1 MSLLQQTG
9 RALPVALLAIGALLL
24 CWSSVVAQDLR
35 YLSHQSW
42 STQEGLPQSSVH
54 AIAQTHDG
62 YIWVATEAGLARFDG
77 TTFQV
82 FDHTSQPAF
91 SSDDLCCLAVDAK
104 DSLWIGT
111 KDGLIA
117 MQNGKFIR
125 YGTKDGLPSPEIMDL
140 TLLRDGSLAV
150 NTAAGPVTRKL
161 DAETFSP
168 ATAELLQSVPS
179 FHFGTPLNGT
189 RWNWTSNEV
198 ESSQI
203 ENQRGEPRRL
213 WRAGRELRGDR
224 ISSFSS
230 DRDGFGWVGTNNGLE
245 VLNAQNGS
253 ATAVTWLA
261 ADSILAIFQDAEG
274 NHWIGTETS
283 GLHILRRTMFRSV
296 AALAGK
302 AVTSV
307 AQTEDGAI
315 WLGTRD
321 DGLRRVREGVTDQPV
336 ANRLLTSPVILC
348 LAPARHGGLWVGTP
362 DGLNYVDPRE
372 NVRHFTSVNGLPD
385 DYIRSLAADPDGSLW
400 VGTRHGLA
408 HLRGSSWET
417 LTGSDGLG
425 ADLIGAL
432 LLVPAKRPG
441 GPGELWVSTSGGLSH
456 IAGDGRISNLKVS
469 GGASAPIVT
478 ALARDDAGNLWAA
491 TQGDGLN
498 VVRGSNLIPVATIY
512 PDSVRVSNVEA
523 MVVDGKGNL
532 WLRMDRGIWR
542 VSIASLDDCLV
553 RPSCTLGDASFV
565 KYDRADGLPNEEAL
579 PGETSAAWL
588 ATNGELWF
596 STRGGVAVTDTRD
609 ISANSLPP
617 PVVLQR
623 FLVDDVPQDLQ
634 ASPLKLAFGHTRLTV
649 EYAALS
655 YTAPAAV
662 RYRFRL
668 EPFDKEW
675 TDAGSRRSATY
686 TNLPPAAYRFQ
697 VQARSKDGSW
707 NDPGNLA
714 GAELRF
720 QVVPPFYRRWWFLV
734 LAVLALL
741 ALLAGVY
748 LRRLRRLRRQFD
760 AVLAERNR
768 MAREIHDTLTQDF
781 VSTSLQLDIL
791 AQQLQRGHIEKA
803 IEQVRHARQLVT
815 EGLAEARQSIWEL
828 RANNSQDTL
837 PTRLNRLL
845 QRASFAALAPHLDV
859 SGAYRSIDPR
869 IERELLR
876 LAQEALSN
884 AQRHAHATSTKVG
897 LHYSKDA
904 LMLTI
909 EDNGVGFVV
918 DDASRIEGHY
928 GLLGMRERVS
938 SIDGSLE
945 IVSKPDAGTIIKV
958 RVPLAPDGR

>member
-1 MSLLQQTG
+1 MG
-9 RALPVALLAIGALLL
+9 RRFALTPLALGVLLL
-24 CWSSVVAQDLR
+24 GCAAGVAQDLR

-77 TTFQV
+77 NSFQV
-82 FDHTSQPAF
+82 FDHSNQPAF

-104 DSLWIGT
+104 NSLWIGT
-111 KDGLIA
+111 KDGLIE
-117 MQNGKFIR
+117 MRHGKFLR
-125 YGTKDGLPSPEIMDL
+125 YGTKEGFPSSEIVAL
-140 TLLRDGSLAV
+140 TLLQDGSLAI
-150 NTAAGPVTRKL
+150 NTTAGSVKWTL
-161 DAETFSP
+161 DAANF
-168 ATAELLQSVPS
+168 VPS
-179 FHFGTPLNGT
+179 TGGATQSAASSQFESLRDGT
-189 RWNWTSNEV
+189 RWSWTANSV
-198 ESSQI
+198 ESI
-203 ENQRGEPRRL
+203 RADLKRT
-213 WRAGRELRGDR
+213 WRAGHEIAGGR
-224 ISSFSS
+224 IVSFSV
-230 DRDGFGWVGTNNGLE
+230 DRDGLAWVGTNDGL
-245 VLNAQNGS
+245 VALNAQNGS
-253 ATAVTWLA
+253 ATAVASLA
-261 ADSILAIFQDAEG
+261 GDSILTIFQDAEG

-296 AALAGK
+296 AALSGK
-302 AVTSV
+302 AITSV

-321 DGLRRVREGVTDQPV
+321 DGLRRARDGVTDQPV
-336 ANRLLTSPVILC
+336 ADRLLTSPVILC

-362 DGLNYVDPRE
+362 DGLNYIDPH
-372 NVRHFTSVNGLPD
+372 NDVRHFTSANGLPD
-385 DYIRSLAADPDGSLW
+385 DYIRSLAGDPDGSLW

-408 HLRGSSWET
+408 QLRGSSWAT
-417 LTGSDGLG
+417 LTTADGLG
-425 ADLIGAL
+425 GDLIGAL
-432 LLVPAKRPG
+432 LLVPATKIG
-441 GPGELWVSTSGGLSH
+441 SPGELWVSTSGGLSH
-456 IAGDGRISNLKVS
+456 VASDGHISNFKMS
-469 GGASAPIVT
+469 DGAVAPIVT
-478 ALARDDAGNLWAA
+478 ALARDAAGDIWAA
-491 TQGDGLN
+491 TQGGELSI
-498 VVRGSNLIPVATIY
+498 VKGVNLISVARLNQE
-512 PDSVRVSNVEA
+512 VRASNVEA
-523 MVVDGKGNL
+523 MVADANGNL

-542 VSIASLDDCLV
+542 VSITDLKGCLAHQDCE
-553 RPSCTLGDASFV
+553 ASFV

-588 ATNGELWF
+588 AANGELWF

-609 ISANSLPP
+609 GSANILAS
-617 PVVLQR
+617 PVALQR
-623 FLVDDVPQDLQ
+623 FLVDDVPQDIQ
-634 ASPLKLAFGHTRLTV
+634 AAPLKLAFGHTRLTL
-649 EYAALS
+649 EYVALS
-655 YTAPAAV
+655 YTAPSDI

-675 TDAGSRRSATY
+675 TEAGGRRSATY

-707 NDPGNLA
+707 DSSENLA

-720 QVVPPFYRRWWFLV
+720 QVVPPFYRRWWFVV
-734 LAVLALL
+734 LALCALL

-748 LRRLRRLRRQFD
+748 LLRLRRLQRQFD

-781 VSTSLQLDIL
+781 VGTSLQLDIL
-791 AQQLQRGHIEKA
+791 AQQLHRGQIEKA

-859 SGAYRSIDPR
+859 SGAYRPIEPR
-869 IERELLR
+869 TERELLR

-884 AQRHAHATSTKVG
+884 VQRHAHATSTKVG

-918 DDASRIEGHY
+918 DEASRIEGHY
-928 GLLGMRERVS
+928 GLLGMRERS
-938 SIDGSLE
+938 SAIDGSLE
-945 IVSKPDAGTIIKV
+945 IISKPGAGTIIKV